1 MGYLAM
7 LENAADLYNSSASLM
22 SESYRGGG
30 SLSPDRNQQGNMN
43 MLRQYDAIVLSFFC
57 FMAG

>member
-1 MGYLAM
+1 M
-7 LENAADLYNSSASLM
+7 
-22 SESYRGGG
+22 GGG
-30 SLSPDRNQQGNMN
+30 VSLSPDRNQQGNMN